1 MNSQEHTNELDGQN
15 SLPAIGLRL
24 LQVTL
29 SSVQVDEIFELQG
42 TDGSENQ
49 SSLILHRMFQ

>member
-42 TDGSENQ
+42 MDGSENQ
-49 SSLILHRMFQ
+49 SSLILQRMFQ